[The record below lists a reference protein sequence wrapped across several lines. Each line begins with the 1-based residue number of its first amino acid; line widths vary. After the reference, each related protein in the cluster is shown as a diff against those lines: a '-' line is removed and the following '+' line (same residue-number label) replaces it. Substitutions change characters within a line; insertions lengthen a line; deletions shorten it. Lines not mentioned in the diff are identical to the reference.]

1 MALPLIFYTNP
12 MSRARIVR
20 WMLEEV
26 SAPYE
31 TQVLEYETT
40 MKSPEYLAINP
51 SGKVPAIRHGDQVV
65 TECAAICAYLADAFP
80 RTGLAPPL
88 DRRGDYYRWLFF
100 AAGPVEAVT
109 TNQSLG
115 IEVPDDKRRMVGYG
129 TMKAVVDTLAGAVS
143 RHDYIAGDQ
152 FSAADV
158 YVGSHIA
165 WGMQFGLLEA
175 RPQFESYV
183 ARITAR
189 EAYRRASA
197 MDDALMPPQLESA

>member
-26 SAPYE
+26 GVPYE
-31 TQVLEYETT
+31 TRLLEYGTT
-40 MKSPEYLAINP
+40 MKSPAYLAINP
-51 SGKVPAIRHGDQVV
+51 SGKVPAIQHGDQVV

-80 RTGLAPPL
+80 QAGLAPPL

-115 IEVPDDKRRMVGYG
+115 IEVPADKRRLVGYG
-129 TMKAVVDTLAGAVS
+129 SMETVVDTLADAVC
-143 RHDYIAGDQ
+143 RHDYIAGDA

-158 YVGSHIA
+158 YAGSQIV
-165 WGMQFGLLEA
+165 WGLMFGSLPA
-175 RPQFESYV
+175 RPQFDGYV
-183 ARITAR
+183 ARITSR
-189 EAYRRASA
+189 EAYKRANA
-197 MDDALMPPQLESA
+197 MDDALMPASPADD